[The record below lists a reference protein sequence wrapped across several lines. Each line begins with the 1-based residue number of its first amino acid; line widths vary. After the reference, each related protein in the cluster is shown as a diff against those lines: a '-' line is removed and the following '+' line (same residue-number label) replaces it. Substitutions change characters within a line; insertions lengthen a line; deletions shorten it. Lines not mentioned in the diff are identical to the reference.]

1 MAGCASCET
10 HICDRNIREG
20 QLHETEE
27 LRNVFFIRSA
37 SQTRAPHLYYNIV
50 CLTDIMLSYP
60 CIMQRFYFQ
69 NKKILRKVSIVKT
82 LYFLLALNY
91 VAAVKM
97 KEKAVR

>member
-1 MAGCASCET
+1 
-10 HICDRNIREG
+10 
-20 QLHETEE
+20 
-27 LRNVFFIRSA
+27 
-37 SQTRAPHLYYNIV
+37 
-50 CLTDIMLSYP
+50 
-60 CIMQRFYFQ
+60 MQRFYFQ